1 MLRNEDEIRA
11 LLEEDDDT
19 SSETSDHVEFD
30 ESSYETDDDEL
41 PLPQVFEPEL
51 SYLSKDKNIQWFPE
65 PFSRSGRASSSNV
78 IHLTPGITR
87 YAATRINDEISAF
100 QLLITKSIEQIIID
114 NTNLEGQRIY
124 QENWKP

>member
-41 PLPQVFEPEL
+41 PLPLPQVFEPVL

-100 QLLITKSIEQIIID
+100 QLLSIEQIIID